1 MLKKRTNQ
9 QKNKMFD
16 TYILNAIIKNN
27 HLLANILL
35 KSEDYKIQNAENAIK
50 NLDALLEKV

>member
-1 MLKKRTNQ
+1 
-9 QKNKMFD
+9 MFD